1 MEVLLGLFLQ
11 IAQEYG
17 LFVCLV
23 IYVLWSNYRREE
35 RYIQIIEKLSKSF
48 DQLKRDVHDIKSK
61 IFEKDEE

>member
-1 MEVLLGLFLQ
+1 MEILLQ

-23 IYVLWSNYRREE
+23 VYVLWSNYKREE

-48 DQLKRDVHDIKSK
+48 EQMKRDLGEIKSK
-61 IFEKDEE
+61 IFEKEE